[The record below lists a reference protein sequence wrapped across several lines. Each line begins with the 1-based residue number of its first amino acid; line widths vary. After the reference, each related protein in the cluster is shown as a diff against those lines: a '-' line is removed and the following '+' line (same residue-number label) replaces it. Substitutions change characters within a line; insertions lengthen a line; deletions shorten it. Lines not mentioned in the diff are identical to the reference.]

1 MVAIPCRFD
10 SGLRHHFRGSI
21 AQLGEHLFCTQGVE
35 GSSPFGSTIFNIM
48 VLNMVTWRCSLAGY
62 SVRFIPGRS
71 GVQIPPPLPFLKK
84 PKWTFS
90 SVGQSSRL
98 ITGWSGVRVPE
109 GPPFLLNYNY
119 ILLHSKSYT
128 EEYPSLAEGIG
139 LENRQGVTA
148 AGVRIP
154 LPPPFF

>member
-1 MVAIPCRFD
+1 
-10 SGLRHHFRGSI
+10 
-21 AQLGEHLFCTQGVE
+21 
-35 GSSPFGSTIFNIM
+35 
-48 VLNMVTWRCSLAGY
+48 MVTWRCSLAGY

-109 GPPFLLNYNY
+109 GPPFLLKHNC
-119 ILLHSKSYT
+119 ILVHSKSYT

-154 LPPPFF
+154 LPPPFFERGVEQLVARRAHNPEVGGSSPPSATIKNIGSMV

>member
-1 MVAIPCRFD
+1 
-10 SGLRHHFRGSI
+10 
-21 AQLGEHLFCTQGVE
+21 
-35 GSSPFGSTIFNIM
+35 
-48 VLNMVTWRCSLAGY
+48 MVTWRCSLAGY

-109 GPPFLLNYNY
+109 GPPFTFFNFEHGEIPKRLKGSVLKTDRGS
-119 ILLHSKSYT
+119 HPRGFKS
-128 EEYPSLAEGIG
+128 LF
-139 LENRQGVTA
+139 LRH
-148 AGVRIP
+148 
-154 LPPPFF
+154 FFHRGMEQLVARRAHNPEAVGSSPAPATNGPVV